1 MEDKKDIGVESSDEE
16 IVNEEALGEEA
27 LGEEA
32 LGEEALGEEALG
44 EEALGEEALVG
55 GEGKE
60 FAFAMAPV
68 VRLMKAELD
77 SDKMIRSR
85 VKVEMNLWLEKI
97 CRKISEKMNESDY
110 TMVGLDDLKT
120 AIEPYE
126 MVDDVEQERHRIV
139 ASMEKIKQD
148 CDSLIRDVNRKFVS
162 FDGPVIRYGD
172 EESEDSEADE
182 TDDEMVDDL

>member
-1 MEDKKDIGVESSDEE
+1 MEDEIDNGVESSGDEM
-16 IVNEEALGEEA
+16 VNEEALGEEA

-32 LGEEALGEEALG
+32 LEEGDS
-44 EEALGEEALVG
+44 
-55 GEGKE
+55 KE

-97 CRKISEKMNESDY
+97 CRKISDKMNESDY
-110 TMVGLDDLKT
+110 TMVELDDFKT

-139 ASMEKIKQD
+139 ASLEKIKQD

-162 FDGPVIRYGD
+162 FDGPVVRYGE
-172 EESEDSEADE
+172 EESDESESDDAEEDML
-182 TDDEMVDDL
+182 DD